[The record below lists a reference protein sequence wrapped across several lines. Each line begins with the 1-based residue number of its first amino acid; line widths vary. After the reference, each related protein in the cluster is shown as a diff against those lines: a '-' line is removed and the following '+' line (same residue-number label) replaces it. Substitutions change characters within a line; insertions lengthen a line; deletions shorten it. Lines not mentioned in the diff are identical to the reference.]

1 MASKSWTEEE
11 MKAAIDEVQS
21 GKMTQYRAAKLY
33 KIPRQTL
40 NDRLTN
46 KVKSGNVGRP
56 IRLSVAEEKE
66 IVEACIIFSEW
77 GYGIGKKEVISIVAD
92 YCKSKKKPSIFPNGV
107 PGRRWW
113 SGFLKR
119 NPQIAMRKPQS
130 LQIARAK
137 AGSPDVI
144 DHWFFSI
151 LKPLL
156 EKTGLEDHPERIFN
170 ADETSFCL
178 CGRPQ
183 KIIARKGAKAPQYVV
198 GGTGK
203 ENITVQ
209 GCISGDGKLL
219 PPYILY
225 TGQRLM
231 FDNTQGGP
239 VGTRYGVSER
249 GWMTEINFL
258 DWMKNLFIPSLP
270 DERPVLLIIDGH
282 KSHIQYE
289 VLKLAVENNIEIAK
303 LPAHSTHL
311 LQPLD
316 VSVFKPLKEA
326 YDKEAHNLFLSQRR
340 YITKR
345 DFPTLLSKTWK
356 TFKPTTA
363 INGFKKTGII
373 PFSRDVIP
381 VTSLA
386 PSHPFTTD
394 TTVDDVDNVD
404 NVDNVDDVDDVVSS
418 LIDVLG
424 NDLSDITEEN
434 IISYLPNSICPT
446 SPIPTTIIPP
456 TISTPPTS
464 IGHTTPSTCQII
476 STPSTLT
483 THQTIISTPPTSIG
497 HTTPST
503 HQIISTPPTSINC
516 PTNSTPPTS
525 ISPTTP
531 TSLTHPTITTQPSTS
546 KATSSLT
553 SSPGLRDFFL
563 EFLKS
568 KSPINRASRSRR
580 VASFGESLTAN
591 EALQRQKEYI
601 DEKKRKEDEKVEKRR
616 LRLEKQE
623 EKKRARS

>member
-92 YCKSKKKPSIFPNGV
+92 YCKSKKKPSIFPNDV

-119 NPQIAMRKPQS
+119 NPEIAMRKPQS

-183 KIIARKGAKAPQYVV
+183 RIIARKGAKAPQYVV

-381 VTSLA
+381 ITSLA

-424 NDLSDITEEN
+424 NDFKSWFERFLFRISKIKITN
-434 IISYLPNSICPT
+434 
-446 SPIPTTIIPP
+446 
-456 TISTPPTS
+456 
-464 IGHTTPSTCQII
+464 
-476 STPSTLT
+476 
-483 THQTIISTPPTSIG
+483 
-497 HTTPST
+497 
-503 HQIISTPPTSINC
+503 
-516 PTNSTPPTS
+516 
-525 ISPTTP
+525 
-531 TSLTHPTITTQPSTS
+531 
-546 KATSSLT
+546 
-553 SSPGLRDFFL
+553 
-563 EFLKS
+563 
-568 KSPINRASRSRR
+568 
-580 VASFGESLTAN
+580 
-591 EALQRQKEYI
+591 
-601 DEKKRKEDEKVEKRR
+601 
-616 LRLEKQE
+616 
-623 EKKRARS
+623 